1 MQGLNSLPVFRD
13 RRTRPQKPLLQG
25 HWNMT
30 RMLTAII
37 MGIITMV
44 IADTITVQTITAT
57 GINV

>member
-1 MQGLNSLPVFRD
+1 
-13 RRTRPQKPLLQG
+13 
-25 HWNMT
+25 MT